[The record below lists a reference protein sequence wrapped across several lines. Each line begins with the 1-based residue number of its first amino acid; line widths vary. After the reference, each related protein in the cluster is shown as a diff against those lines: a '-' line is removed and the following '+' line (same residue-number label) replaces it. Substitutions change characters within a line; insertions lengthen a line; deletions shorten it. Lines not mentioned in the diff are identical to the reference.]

1 MWATVVIRG
10 ARKYCG
16 VWLLIRK
23 HMITCLSAIIC
34 LIMQSSFVKPTY
46 LRILKFFP
54 RKPYVQLEKKKWD
67 LVFMWHHFQPKTENF
82 FMFWLFIIY
91 TTTRPGNSNFWK
103 QVLKCTFLKTI
114 PSFSLCKLQKWKF
127 VKTMSCTCVLYV
139 LQSVQVQS
147 SSLQSDISNTES
159 KWGSFWQC
167 FQCKVFGLA
176 KQ

>member
-1 MWATVVIRG
+1 MTANQKAYENLSFCHYLPDNAILLSKNPLICVI
-10 ARKYCG
+10 
-16 VWLLIRK
+16 W
-23 HMITCLSAIIC
+23 S
-34 LIMQSSFVKPTY
+34 
-46 LRILKFFP
+46 FFP
-54 RKPYVQLEKKKWD
+54 RKKYVQLEEKWD
-67 LVFMWHHFQPKTENF
+67 LLFVTPFSTKNWKL

-91 TTTRPGNSNFWK
+91 TTTRLGNYNFWK
-103 QVLKCTFLKTI
+103 QVLKWKFLKTI
-114 PSFSLCKLQKWKF
+114 PSLSLCKLQKWKF

-167 FQCKVFGLA
+167 FQWKVFWLA